1 MKAEV
6 QIQYFGDIHILIYM
20 SKYDNDMYK
29 LQDYFNQY
37 LSEFL
42 QTDRMV
48 AVLQYI
54 HYNMEPMYHAITNL
68 LSFVFE
74 KILSDMK
81 EDFQLICTYIGFWI
95 IPDEAAI
102 QVILLFFW

>member
-1 MKAEV
+1 
-6 QIQYFGDIHILIYM
+6 M
-20 SKYDNDMYK
+20 SKYVNDMYK
-29 LQDYFNQY
+29 LQDDFNQY
-37 LSEFL
+37 LLSEFL

-74 KILSDMK
+74 NILSDTK
-81 EDFQLICTYIGFWI
+81 EDFQLICAYIGFWI